1 MDSLAPPAIP
11 LPSYYPAEPSSIPR
25 HQQATWLDRP
35 STPLVLGD
43 VFMRRRNFVT
53 SDLHVLLVTMDKA
66 ERVRMK
72 AELGGLHYSTTAAS
86 SGKIAQAMLTERG
99 GEFHMVM
106 ISTGLTGDGPDCLG
120 LLAWIRELPALRE
133 VSLIVLGSFSVD
145 PTHAVALIK
154 AGANDILTRPIPVES
169 LMRLRHQVGTSQ
181 SLTQQRAHRREEG
194 GTRLVTQYVLRK
206 EREGKPDQMGLPP
219 SVLDRKDGGDATP
232 MMGEMTISIL
242 LLQRE
247 SRRAAELPNALAE
260 CGYQAK
266 VVRTKQEA
274 LKQLGAKHASW
285 SLFCVDYGSE
295 HAPSLHPGQAD
306 FSGQVG
312 FVLKEMA
319 SRQILLPTI
328 AFQVRPR
335 REIP

>member
-169 LMRLRHQVGTSQ
+169 LMRLRHQVGSEDNGGARGGALAAARHCSPPLPRELWSATDGRACACGLQVGTSQ

-242 LLQRE
+242 LLQVRG
-247 SRRAAELPNALAE
+247 SLIAAAGSATHRAGSVL
-260 CGYQAK
+260 
-266 VVRTKQEA
+266 VVC
-274 LKQLGAKHASW
+274 W
-285 SLFCVDYGSE
+285 
-295 HAPSLHPGQAD
+295 
-306 FSGQVG
+306 
-312 FVLKEMA
+312 
-319 SRQILLPTI
+319 
-328 AFQVRPR
+328 
-335 REIP
+335 